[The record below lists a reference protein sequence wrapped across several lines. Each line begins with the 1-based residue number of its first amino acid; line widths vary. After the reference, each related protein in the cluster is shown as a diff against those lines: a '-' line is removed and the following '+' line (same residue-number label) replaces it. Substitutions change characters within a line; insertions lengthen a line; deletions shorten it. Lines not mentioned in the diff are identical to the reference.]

1 MPLLRF
7 CYARHF
13 PPTLMQEIQL
23 ELLRMRRQTKSVMG
37 ICLEWVPAT
46 NAPAKYETL
55 LEIKG
60 KLHNSDPQQTLSSPV
75 VQSPLIGIGFCRCR
89 SK

>member
-7 CYARHF
+7 RYARHF

-23 ELLRMRRQTKSVMG
+23 ELLHVRRQTKSAMG

-60 KLHNSDPQQTLSSPV
+60 TLHKSDPQQTLSSPIFV
-75 VQSPLIGIGFCRCR
+75 KSPLIGIGFCR
-89 SK
+89 